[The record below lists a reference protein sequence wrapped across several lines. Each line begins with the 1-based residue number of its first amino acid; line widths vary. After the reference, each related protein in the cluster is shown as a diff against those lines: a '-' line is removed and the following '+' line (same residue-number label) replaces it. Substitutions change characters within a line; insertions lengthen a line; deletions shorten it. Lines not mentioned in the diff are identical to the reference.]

1 MKKINNPVILLIIIG
16 IFVLTVDL
24 LCKNQVSDTMSGPY
38 QAINPDGPA
47 MPAQNYSIENQ
58 GIKGSAAPLPHSE
71 KEIQPYESTENEGK
85 NIKFGIGII
94 L

>member
-1 MKKINNPVILLIIIG
+1 MNKINNPVIHLIIIG
-16 IFVLTVDL
+16 MLLLTVDS
-24 LCKNQVSDTMSGPY
+24 LCKNQVSDTMSGPN
-38 QAINPDGPA
+38 QAINPNGPA
-47 MPAQNYSIENQ
+47 MPAQNYSIEDQ

-71 KEIQPYESTENEGK
+71 KEIQLHESKENEGK